1 MTETVDLSYLA
12 NRKDMRSGRH
22 TNPGRLVRQKV
33 SRNALAGL
41 AMVLGAG
48 VIVGTACL
56 GLSCLN
62 RATANSYNSRLQ
74 YATAIS
80 CSENT
85 YAKAYEEA
93 LKIESQIEK
102 ELASGE
108 YNPALGD
115 IRTRAHALAEK
126 IRNSHTNSLDLAMV
140 DESRTKGY

>member
-1 MTETVDLSYLA
+1 MTDLVDLSYLA
-12 NRKDMRSGRH
+12 NQKDMRSGRH

-48 VIVGTACL
+48 IVLGTAGL
-56 GLSCLN
+56 GLFFLN
-62 RATANSYNSRLQ
+62 RASANSYNSRLQ
-74 YATAIS
+74 YATTIS

-108 YNPALGD
+108 YNPALKD
-115 IRTRAHALAEK
+115 IKTRAHALAVK
-126 IRNSHTNSLDLAMV
+126 IRNSHSNSSDLAMV
-140 DESRTKGY
+140 DESRAKGY